1 MLVFHQIIYLGMS
14 NEGGIKSNVILF
26 RTSII
31 TNTGT
36 CIIHQNEAG
45 PLWITSLLLH
55 IVTISL
61 NSNVPPSNESMYPCP
76 VKYINLVLCG
86 SHPYIVTT

>member
-1 MLVFHQIIYLGMS
+1 MHQ
-14 NEGGIKSNVILF
+14 NEAGPLWITSLLLHIGESKSNIIVF
-26 RTSII
+26 RTGII

-61 NSNVPPSNESMYPCP
+61 NNNVS
-76 VKYINLVLCG
+76 LRQ
-86 SHPYIVTT
+86 